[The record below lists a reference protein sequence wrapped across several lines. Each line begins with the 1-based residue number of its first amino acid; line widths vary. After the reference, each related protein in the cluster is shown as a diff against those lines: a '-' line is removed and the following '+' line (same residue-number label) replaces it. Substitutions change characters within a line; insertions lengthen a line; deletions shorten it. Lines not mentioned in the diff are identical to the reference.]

1 MGWKIHFCLCWW
13 RVFVFSVFCFLVSGI
28 ICFFFQKLEEK
39 KRKERGRGTGGGAK
53 HLGTC
58 DKGTLPFASF
68 TFSGHE
74 AIILFLENIFHN
86 NMAPFGSGY
95 TKDR

>member
-1 MGWKIHFCLCWW
+1 MF
-13 RVFVFSVFCFLVSGI
+13 FSVSGI
-28 ICFFFQKLEEK
+28 VCFFFQKLEEK
-39 KRKERGRGTGGGAK
+39 KEKREREGTGGGAK
-53 HLGTC
+53 HIGTC

>member
-28 ICFFFQKLEEK
+28 VCFFFSKIGREK
-39 KRKERGRGTGGGAK
+39 REKREGGAK
-53 HLGTC
+53 HIGTC

-86 NMAPFGSGY
+86 NMATFGSGY
-95 TKDR
+95 IKDR

>member
-1 MGWKIHFCLCWW
+1 MENTFLFVLVACFC
-13 RVFVFSVFCFLVSGI
+13 FFCFLFS
-28 ICFFFQKLEEK
+28 CFWYYLFFFSKIGREK
-39 KRKERGRGTGGGAK
+39 REKREKREGGAK
-53 HLGTC
+53 HIGTC

-95 TKDR
+95 NKDR